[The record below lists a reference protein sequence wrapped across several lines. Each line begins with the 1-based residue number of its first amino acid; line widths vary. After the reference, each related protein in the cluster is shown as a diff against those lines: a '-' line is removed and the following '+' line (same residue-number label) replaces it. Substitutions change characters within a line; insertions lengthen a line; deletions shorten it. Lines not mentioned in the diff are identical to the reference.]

1 MEFLSS
7 YKEIFV
13 LADRTHDDIGY
24 LKNNTIQS
32 QNSLKRETKKDL
44 VWYEPRNGEKH
55 DWTQQ
60 AQAVQNARKC
70 MKWTKGIA
78 L

>member
-1 MEFLSS
+1 MEILSK

-44 VWYEPRNGEKH
+44 VWYEPRNGVKH

-60 AQAVQNARKC
+60 VQNARKC

>member
-1 MEFLSS
+1 MEILSK

-24 LKNNTIQS
+24 LKNNMIQS

-44 VWYEPRNGEKH
+44 VQCEPRNGEKH
-55 DWTQQ
+55 D
-60 AQAVQNARKC
+60 
-70 MKWTKGIA
+70 
-78 L
+78 